1 MSMNR
6 TAYEPGETI
15 LSHFAAQY
23 EEALAAF
30 ERGDMEAEQFR
41 TTRIGHGVHSQ
52 RPPSVAFMVRVKLPY
67 GTLSGNQ
74 MRALAEIASQTPEG
88 LHITS
93 RESVEFHGVALAD
106 TPAILH
112 RLAAFGLT
120 TKEAGGNSFRNVVAC
135 PMAGVCPFQPYDL
148 RPYLRSFVRSEI
160 GHPVIRMLPRKIK
173 VAFSG
178 CAKDCALV
186 RLHDIGLVANEVD
199 GRPGFRVY
207 VGGGMGTHPMVAQPL
222 AAFVPTES
230 VSQFVLA
237 TAHVFDRLGERR
249 NRERA
254 RMKFLI
260 QEIGLER
267 FRNEVRKAYAVEQ
280 RDDVAWWDET
290 TPHPVTRDLASDAA
304 SSTWDLSPMPKGVP
318 AAWVRTC
325 VKRQYPA
332 GLLTIFLSPRD
343 GDLTSTEANRL
354 ADLAD
359 TYGSGEL
366 AVTQS
371 QQILIRNV
379 PEALLTAFYDDFTQH
394 GPVDRSVQE
403 GVRVVSC
410 PGAETCNLGLTR
422 SRDLGRNLRRRLA
435 QRPEAVVEPTRDL
448 QFGIRVNGCAH
459 SCCHIRVAPLGLMGS
474 TAKYHD
480 RSVPMYTVLLG
491 GGALNESV
499 RWSTPVIR
507 IPARMVPEAVERLL
521 GAYQDE
527 RHTDESFSDW
537 AARRFALR
545 EGQQSGSHAQ
555 QRALRLQLAQ
565 AFFHGLHASD
575 ERADEG
581 LFQDWGSDTAFSW
594 SVGRPECDNM
604 PEHPSPPS
612 PAHLSSSRTGDSTWE
627 VTAEQ
632 VQIWRKNPSVRL
644 IDVRS
649 IDEYAHGHVAGAEW
663 IPVERIGDAALSAV
677 PFRPD
682 ETVVFICR
690 TGHRSMDACIALRSN
705 GHRGVFSLQGG
716 ILSWEGPWDTE

>member
-1 MSMNR
+1 MSMNS

-15 LSHFAAQY
+15 LSNFATQY
-23 EEALAAF
+23 EETLAAF

-41 TTRIGHGVHSQ
+41 TMRIGHGVHSQ

-67 GTLSGNQ
+67 GTLSSNQ
-74 MRALAEIASQTPEG
+74 MRVLAEIASQTPEG

-93 RESVEFHGVALAD
+93 RESVEFHGVELAD

-112 RLAAFGLT
+112 RLAEFGLT

-148 RPYLRSFVRSEI
+148 RPHLRSFVRSEI
-160 GHPVIRMLPRKIK
+160 GNPVIRMLPRKVK

-230 VSQFVLA
+230 ASQFVLA
-237 TAHVFDRLGERR
+237 VALVFDRLGERH
-249 NRERA
+249 NRERS

-260 QEIGLER
+260 QEIGLDR
-267 FRNEVRKAYAVEQ
+267 FRNEVRKVYVSEQ

-290 TPHPVTRDLASDAA
+290 KPHPITRDLATDAV
-304 SSTWDLSPMPKGVP
+304 SSTWDLSYLPDDVP
-318 AAWVRTC
+318 ATWVRAC

-332 GLLTIFLSPRD
+332 GLLTIFLSPHD
-343 GDLTSTEANRL
+343 GDLTSTEATRL
-354 ADLAD
+354 ANLAD

-379 PEALLTAFYDDFTQH
+379 PEALLTAFYNEFTHH
-394 GPVDRSVQE
+394 GSVDRSEQE

-435 QRPEAVVEPTRDL
+435 ELSEAEVEPTRDL
-448 QFGIRVNGCAH
+448 LFGIRVNGCAH

-474 TAKYHD
+474 TAKYND
-480 RSVPMYTVLLG
+480 RSVPMYTILLG

-507 IPARMVPEAVERLL
+507 IPARMVPEAVARLL

-527 RHTDESFSDW
+527 RHTDESFANWST
-537 AARRFALR
+537 RRFALR
-545 EGQQSGSHAQ
+545 EDQRNGSRAE

-565 AFFHGLHASD
+565 SFFHGLHASD
-575 ERADEG
+575 ERTEEG

-594 SVGRPECDNM
+594 FVGRPECDNM
-604 PEHPSPPS
+604 PEHSSQPSPVH
-612 PAHLSSSRTGDSTWE
+612 PASSRTGDSTWE
-627 VTAEQ
+627 VTTEQ
-632 VQIWRKNPSVRL
+632 VQIWRKNSSVRL

-649 IDEYAHGHVAGAEW
+649 FDEYTHGHVAGAEW
-663 IPVERIGDAALSAV
+663 ISVERIGDVAISTVSFL
-677 PFRPD
+677 PD
-682 ETVVFICR
+682 EMVVFICR
-690 TGHRSMDACIALRSN
+690 TGHRSMDACVALRSN
-705 GHRGVFSLQGG
+705 GHPGAFSLQGG
-716 ILSWEGPWDTE
+716 ILSWEGPWDIE